1 MKLSLRTAIIIAI
14 LCGLL
19 LPAVLMGYFN
29 LSQSLKSARETQHN
43 DQLRFLE
50 VLVLGI
56 REPLWNMAPDA
67 GRPLIDSIMG
77 DERVVRISV
86 NDATLGPFLH
96 ANRPDRRIGQLRQLS
111 RTVYKQGAMIGVV
124 TLEMD
129 DGLST
134 RGILHNQL
142 FFLAAITIQ
151 VILSLGLSLFL
162 IYQRVL
168 RPLMVLRGQA
178 EKLVEEEADAQATLL
193 GPDEIGRLSASLE
206 TARQTLHARIRKLEE
221 KNVQLEADLA
231 SRQQT
236 ETALIA
242 ERDRAQR
249 LLHVTDL
256 IPWEANPNEWRFTFV
271 GQQAEILLNQPL
283 SIWYDEDFFTH
294 CLHPDDRHIIYEL
307 FTNQQHDHQTLQ
319 FRMLH
324 HDGQTV
330 WVDCLTSRQQD
341 AKGRVSLHGFFRDIS
356 ARKKA
361 EDELEQYRSH
371 LEESFEQRTRQLA
384 AANHELEAL
393 SQSLAQDLR
402 TPLRAVE
409 GFSRVLEEDYGSEL
423 DSNAHNYLHRIRS
436 TITGMANQI
445 DDLLNLAK
453 FSSCEINPRDTDL
466 SMLASDILDEMSVLS
481 PGRTVAVEIT
491 PDLHAQ
497 ADPKLIR
504 IALYNLFDNAWKFT
518 VASPNA
524 CIRFGMSQINGK
536 DVFFISDNGIGFDM
550 SQANR
555 IFNPFQR
562 LHNQPE
568 YIGSGVG
575 LSIVQR
581 IISRH
586 NGRIWAKSEA
596 DAGATF
602 YFTLPNA

>member
-19 LPAVLMGYFN
+19 LPAVLMGYVN
-29 LSQSLKSARETQHN
+29 LNQSLKSAREAQHN

-77 DERVVRISV
+77 DERVVRINV
-86 NDATLGPFLH
+86 NDATLGNFLH

-134 RGILHNQL
+134 RSILRNQL
-142 FFLAAITIQ
+142 FFLAALASQII
-151 VILSLGLSLFL
+151 ISLGLSILL
-162 IYQRVL
+162 IYRRVL
-168 RPLMVLRGQA
+168 RPLATLRRQA
-178 EKLVEEEADAQATLL
+178 EKLTSEEADSKIILP
-193 GPDEIGRLSASLE
+193 GNDEISQLSASLE
-206 TARQTLHARIRKLEE
+206 STRQVLHARIHKLEE

-231 SRQQT
+231 GRQQT

-249 LLHVTDL
+249 LLNVTDL

-271 GQQAEILLNQPL
+271 GSQAEALLDQPL
-283 SIWYDEDFFTH
+283 TMWYSEDFFTL

-307 FTNQQHDHQTLQ
+307 FTNQQHDHQELE
-319 FRMLH
+319 FRMRRQ
-324 HDGQTV
+324 DGETI
-330 WVDCLTSRQQD
+330 WVDCLMSRSQD
-341 AKGRVSLHGFFRDIS
+341 PHGRITLHGFFRNVS

-361 EDELEQYRSH
+361 EDELEQYRNH

-384 AANHELEAL
+384 AANHELETL

-402 TPLRAVE
+402 TPLRSVE

-436 TITGMANQI
+436 TIAGMANQI

-466 SMLASDILDEMSVLS
+466 SALADDILDEMSVLN
-481 PGRTVAVEIT
+481 PGRTVQVDIT
-491 PDLHAQ
+491 PNRHALV
-497 ADPKLIR
+497 DPKLIR

-518 VASPNA
+518 ESVPNP

-536 DVFFISDNGIGFDM
+536 DVFFVSDNGIGFDM

-562 LHNQPE
+562 LHTQAE
-568 YIGSGVG
+568 YSGNGVG
-575 LSIVQR
+575 LAIVQR

-586 NGRIWAKSEA
+586 NGRIWAKSE
-596 DAGATF
+596 DQAGATF
-602 YFTLPNA
+602 YFTLPNT